1 MLVVDIERLQKQHDK
16 QFFSPK
22 SAIVEEVES
31 KSSERSQPVNNASL
45 EKLPDEQAF
54 ALPSVIMSPRQLN
67 VKRQATQIMQD
78 IIDQAES
85 PKKKDIKTGPKLLA
99 PLVENVDDDGLS
111 NQDETPRVRTNKLI
125 HRKGSAMSSM
135 SVHSKRSSQETVP
148 KL

>member
-1 MLVVDIERLQKQHDK
+1 MLGVDIGRLQKQQDK

-31 KSSERSQPVNNASL
+31 NASQ

-54 ALPSVIMSPRQLN
+54 ALPSVMMSPRQLK

-85 PKKKDIKTGPKLLA
+85 PKKETNETKTGPKLLA

-111 NQDETPRVRTNKLI
+111 NQEETPKVRNNKNLLS
-125 HRKGSAMSSM
+125 RKGSAMSNNSRQ
-135 SVHSKRSSQETVP
+135 SN
-148 KL
+148 